1 MKPDTGTLL
10 VVDDNEMN
18 RDMLSRRL
26 TRQGYDVTV
35 AENGQNAL
43 NKLLERKYDLVL
55 LDIEMPGIDGIA
67 VLKLIRTT
75 YAMTDL
81 PVIMVTARGEPA
93 DIVGALELGA
103 NDYIMKPLDLVVVP
117 ARVRTQ
123 LALKRASDEAKM
135 LAGQLEARNVLIR
148 NVFGRYVAT
157 EVVDKL
163 LASPEALK
171 FGGELRTVTVLV
183 ADLRG
188 FTLIS
193 EGPITP
199 AQIVQM
205 LNNYLGA
212 MTKIIADHHGIV
224 DEILGDGMLAF
235 FGAPS
240 EQPDHA
246 RRAVACAVA
255 MQQAMES
262 VNVYN
267 QTNGL
272 PELSMGIGIH
282 TGEAI
287 VGNIGSE
294 TRSKYSVV
302 GKHVNLAARIES
314 CCCGNQI
321 LITEAT
327 LLHAGAIVRID
338 GQTSV
343 RPKGLAQPVTVYEA
357 GGIAGTYNSFL
368 PRHTD
373 ALQTLSQ
380 AVTVDCAIVDEK
392 SISEEKFTGRI
403 TKLSAKGAEIVT
415 TRAVPPL
422 TNIAIYLVHGDF
434 TDQTTCLYG
443 KVIAQSS
450 HVESCI
456 CVRFTCMLP
465 QTLAV
470 LTELLRY
477 DGGTKEREAR
487 DGPRLMSARRGI

>member
-18 RDMLSRRL
+18 RDILSRRL
-26 TRQGYDVTV
+26 TRQGYDVIV
-35 AENGQNAL
+35 AENGQSAL
-43 NKLLERKYDLVL
+43 NKLLEHKFDLVL
-55 LDIEMPGIDGIA
+55 LDIEMPGINGIA
-67 VLKLIRTT
+67 VLKLVRTT
-75 YAMTDL
+75 YSMTEL
-81 PVIMVTARGEPA
+81 PVIMVTARGESA

-103 NDYIMKPLDLVVVP
+103 NDYIMKPLDLAVVP

-123 LALKRASDEAKM
+123 LALKRASDEVKM
-135 LAGQLEARNVLIR
+135 LACQLEARNALIR
-148 NVFGRYVAT
+148 KVFGRYVAN

-193 EGPITP
+193 DGPFTP
-199 AQIVQM
+199 AQIVHM

-224 DEILGDGMLAF
+224 DEILGDGILAF

-240 EQPDHA
+240 DQPDHA
-246 RRAVACAVA
+246 QRAVGCAVE
-255 MQQAMES
+255 MQQAMEP
-262 VNVYN
+262 VNAYN
-267 QTNGL
+267 QTHGL

-302 GKHVNLAARIES
+302 GKHVNLAARLES
-314 CCCGNQI
+314 YCCGNQI
-321 LITEAT
+321 LMSEAT
-327 LLHAGAIVRID
+327 LSHTGAIVRID
-338 GQTSV
+338 GQFIV
-343 RPKGLAQPVTVYEA
+343 RPKGLAEPVTVYEA
-357 GGIAGTYNSFL
+357 GGIATYNSFL
-368 PRHTD
+368 PHYTD
-373 ALQTLSQ
+373 ALQSLRQ

-392 SISEEKFTGRI
+392 SISEEKFAGSLTR
-403 TKLSAKGAEIVT
+403 LSAKAAEIVT
-415 TRAVPPL
+415 TRVVPPL
-422 TNIAIYLVHGDF
+422 TNIAIYLVQNNF
-434 TDQTTCLYG
+434 TDQTICLYG
-443 KVIAQSS
+443 KVTAYAGN
-450 HVESCI
+450 VDNCI

-465 QTLAV
+465 ETLAV
-470 LTELLRY
+470 LTDLLHCHGQ
-477 DGGTKEREAR
+477 D
-487 DGPRLMSARRGI
+487 

>member
-18 RDMLSRRL
+18 RDILSRRL
-26 TRQGYDVTV
+26 MREGYDVIV
-35 AENGQNAL
+35 AENGQSAL
-43 NKLLERKYDLVL
+43 NRLLERKFDLVL

-81 PVIMVTARGEPA
+81 PVVMVTARGESA

-103 NDYIMKPLDLVVVP
+103 NDYIMKPLDLIVVP

-123 LALKRASDEAKM
+123 LALKRASDEVKM
-135 LAGQLEARNVLIR
+135 LACQLEARNALIR

-163 LASPEALK
+163 LASPEALE
-171 FGGELRTVTVLV
+171 FGGELRTVTVLI

-199 AQIVQM
+199 AQIVHM

-212 MTKIIADHHGIV
+212 MTKIIADHHGVI
-224 DEILGDGMLAF
+224 DEILGDGMLTF

-246 RRAVACAVA
+246 KRAVGCAVA

-262 VNVYN
+262 VNAYN
-267 QTNGL
+267 QMHGL

-282 TGEAI
+282 TGEVI

-314 CCCGNQI
+314 YCCGNQI
-321 LITEAT
+321 LISEAT
-327 LLHAGAIVRID
+327 LSHTGAIVRID
-338 GQTSV
+338 GQVTV
-343 RPKGLAQPVTVYEA
+343 RPKGVAEPVTVYEA

-368 PRHTD
+368 PHYTD
-373 ALQTLSQ
+373 GLQTLWQPVSV
-380 AVTVDCAIVDEK
+380 AYSLLDEK
-392 SISEEKFTGRI
+392 SISVEKCAGSLI
-403 TKLSAKGAEIVT
+403 KLSAKAAEIVT
-415 TRAVPPL
+415 SRAVTPL
-422 TNIAIYLVHGDF
+422 TNIVIYLVHDSF
-434 TDQTTCLYG
+434 SDQTTCLYG
-443 KVIAQSS
+443 KVIAHASDVD
-450 HVESCI
+450 HRI

-470 LTELLRY
+470 LTDLLRSH
-477 DGGTKEREAR
+477 TQEKE
-487 DGPRLMSARRGI
+487 P

>member
-1 MKPDTGTLL
+1 MNPDTGTLL

-18 RDMLSRRL
+18 RDILSRRL
-26 TRQGYDVTV
+26 TRHGYDVIV
-35 AENGQNAL
+35 AENGQGALNAL
-43 NKLLERKYDLVL
+43 LEHKCDLVL
-55 LDIEMPGIDGIA
+55 LDIEMPGIDGLA

-81 PVIMVTARGEPA
+81 PVIMVTARGEPS

-123 LALKRASDEAKM
+123 LALKRVSDEAKM
-135 LAGQLEARNVLIR
+135 LTSQLEARNALIR
-148 NVFGRYVAT
+148 KVFGRYVAN

-163 LASPEALK
+163 LESPEALE

-212 MTKIIADHHGIV
+212 MTEIISDHHGVV
-224 DEILGDGMLAF
+224 DEILYDGMLAF

-246 RRAVACAVA
+246 QRAVGCAVA

-262 VNVYN
+262 VNAYN
-267 QTNGL
+267 QMHGL

-302 GKHVNLAARIES
+302 GKHATLASRIES

-321 LITEAT
+321 LISEAT
-327 LLHAGAIVRID
+327 LSHTGAIVRID
-338 GQTSV
+338 GQIIV
-343 RPKGLAQPVTVYEA
+343 RPKGFAKPVTVYEA
-357 GGIAGTYNSFL
+357 GGIAGAYNSFL
-368 PRHTD
+368 PRYTD
-373 ALQTLSQ
+373 ALQPLSQ

-392 SISEEKFTGRI
+392 SIGEEKFAGSL
-403 TKLSAKGAEIVT
+403 TKLSAKAAEIVT
-415 TRAVPPL
+415 TRPVAPL
-422 TNIAIYLVHGDF
+422 TNLAIYLVHDDF

-443 KVIAQSS
+443 KVIAYSS
-450 HVESCI
+450 NGDNCI

-470 LTELLRY
+470 LTDLLRRHSQ
-477 DGGTKEREAR
+477 ERSNWSVPEELSGNCQER
-487 DGPRLMSARRGI
+487 

>member
-1 MKPDTGTLL
+1 MKSDPGLLL

-18 RDMLSRRL
+18 RDILSRRL
-26 TRQGYDVTV
+26 TRLGYVVIV
-35 AENGQNAL
+35 AENGQSAL
-43 NKLLERKYDLVL
+43 NKLLEHKFDLVL

-75 YAMTDL
+75 YSMSEL
-81 PVIMVTARGEPA
+81 PVIMVTARGEST

-103 NDYIMKPLDLVVVP
+103 NDYIMKPLDLAVVP

-123 LALKRASDEAKM
+123 LALKRASDEVRM
-135 LAGQLEARNVLIR
+135 LASQLEARNTLIR
-148 NVFGRYVAT
+148 NIFGRYVAS

-163 LASPEALK
+163 LASPEALE
-171 FGGELRTVTVLV
+171 FGGELRMVTVLV

-193 EGPITP
+193 EGPFTP
-199 AQIVQM
+199 VQIVHM
-205 LNNYLGA
+205 LNNFLGT
-212 MTKIIADHHGIV
+212 MTKIIADHQGIV

-246 RRAVACAVA
+246 QRAVGCAVA
-255 MQQAMES
+255 MQQAMAS
-262 VNVYN
+262 VNAYN
-267 QTNGL
+267 QTHGL

-302 GKHVNLAARIES
+302 GKHVNLAARLES
-314 CCCGNQI
+314 YCCGNQI
-321 LITEAT
+321 LISEAT
-327 LLHAGAIVRID
+327 LSQTGAIVRID
-338 GQTSV
+338 GQFIV
-343 RPKGLAQPVTVYEA
+343 HPKGVADPVTVYEA
-357 GGIAGTYNSFL
+357 GGIATYNSFL
-368 PRHTD
+368 PRYTD
-373 ALQTLSQ
+373 ELQALHQ
-380 AVTVDCAIVDEK
+380 AITVNCAIIDEK
-392 SISEEKFTGRI
+392 SVSEETFAGSLTR
-403 TKLSAKGAEIVT
+403 LSAKAAEIVT

-422 TNIAIYLVHGDF
+422 TNIAIYLLPDNC

-443 KVIAQSS
+443 KVVAYAGDADNC
-450 HVESCI
+450 V

-465 QTLAV
+465 QTRAV
-470 LTELLRY
+470 LADLLHRN
-477 DGGTKEREAR
+477 
-487 DGPRLMSARRGI
+487 SQN